1 MKNFLF
7 FLAFILVF
15 NCSEKQIVPKNII
28 SVEKMSEIIYDM
40 TLISVSKGVNRK
52 ILENNGFKPTSY
64 ILKKYEIDTIDFIA
78 SNKYYSSN
86 LDMYLSI
93 YQNVLNK
100 LEKNKQIISDS
111 LKRENDKSIK
121 LRERKSEKQ
130 KTDKLTSPVKIFSS
144 KKSKT
149 VQ

>member
-7 FLAFILVF
+7 FLVFILVF

-28 SVEKMSEIIYDM
+28 SMEKMSEIIYDM

>member
-7 FLAFILVF
+7 LSVFTFIF
-15 NCSEKQIVPKNII
+15 NCSEIQSVPENII
-28 SVEKMSEIIYDM
+28 PVETMTEIIYDM

-64 ILKKYEIDTIDFIA
+64 ILKKYQIDSIDFIT
-78 SNKYYSSN
+78 SNEYYSSN

-100 LEKNKQIISDS
+100 LEKNKQITSDS
-111 LKRENDKSIK
+111 LKRENERSIK
-121 LRERKSEKQ
+121 LREQKSEKQ
-130 KTDKLTSPVKIFSS
+130 KIDKLTSPVKIFSS
-144 KKSKT
+144 KKSKS

>member
-7 FLAFILVF
+7 LSVFIFIF
-15 NCSEKQIVPKNII
+15 NCSEKQTTPKNII
-28 SVEKMSEIIYDM
+28 SMETMSDIIYDM

-64 ILKKYEIDTIDFIA
+64 ILKKYEIDSIDFIR

-86 LDMYLSI
+86 LDVYLSI

-100 LEKNKQIISDS
+100 LEKNNQVISDS
-111 LKRENDKSIK
+111 LVKENERSIK
-121 LRERKSEKQ
+121 LRQEKSEKQ
-130 KTDKLTSPVKIFSS
+130 KTDKLSSPVKLFSS
-144 KKSKT
+144 KKSKLEE
-149 VQ
+149 

>member
-7 FLAFILVF
+7 FLIFILVF
-15 NCSEKQIVPKNII
+15 NCSEKQVVPKNII
-28 SVEKMSEIIYDM
+28 SMEKMSEIIYDM

>member
-1 MKNFLF
+1 M
-7 FLAFILVF
+7 
-15 NCSEKQIVPKNII
+15 ET
-28 SVEKMSEIIYDM
+28 MSEIIYDM

-64 ILKKYEIDTIDFIA
+64 ILKKYAIDSIDFIR
-78 SNKYYSSN
+78 SNIYYSSN

-111 LKRENDKSIK
+111 LVKENERSIK
-121 LRERKSEKQ
+121 LRQEKSEKQ
-130 KTDKLTSPVKIFSS
+130 KTDKLSSPVKLFSS
-144 KKSKT
+144 KKSKSEE
-149 VQ
+149 

>member
-7 FLAFILVF
+7 LAGFIFIF
-15 NCSEKQIVPKNII
+15 NCSEKQTTPKNII
-28 SVEKMSEIIYDM
+28 PLETMSEIIYDM

-64 ILKKYEIDTIDFIA
+64 MLRKYEIDSIDFIR

-111 LKRENDKSIK
+111 LVKENERSIK
-121 LRERKSEKQ
+121 LRQEKSEKQ
-130 KTDKLTSPVKIFSS
+130 KTDKLSSPVKLFSS
-144 KKSKT
+144 KKSKSEE
-149 VQ
+149 

>member
-7 FLAFILVF
+7 LSALVFIF
-15 NCSEKQIVPKNII
+15 NCSEIQTVPENII
-28 SVEKMSEIIYDM
+28 PMETMSEIIYDM

-64 ILKKYEIDTIDFIA
+64 ILKKYQIDSVDFIT
-78 SNKYYSSN
+78 SNEYYSSN

-100 LEKNKQIISDS
+100 LEKNKLIISDS
-111 LKRENDKSIK
+111 LKRENERSIK
-121 LRERKSEKQ
+121 SREKKSEKQ
-130 KTDKLTSPVKIFSS
+130 KTDKLTSPVKIFRS
-144 KKSKT
+144 KKSNPLK
-149 VQ
+149 

>member
-7 FLAFILVF
+7 LSVFTFIF
-15 NCSEKQIVPKNII
+15 NCSEIQSVPENII
-28 SVEKMSEIIYDM
+28 PVETMTEIIYDM

-64 ILKKYEIDTIDFIA
+64 ILKKHQIDSIDFIT
-78 SNKYYSSN
+78 SNEYYSSN

-100 LEKNKQIISDS
+100 LEKNKQITSDS
-111 LKRENDKSIK
+111 LKRENERSIK
-121 LRERKSEKQ
+121 LREQKSEKQ
-130 KTDKLTSPVKIFSS
+130 KIDKLTSPVKIFSS
-144 KKSKT
+144 KKSKS

>member
-7 FLAFILVF
+7 LSVFIFIF
-15 NCSEKQIVPKNII
+15 NCSEKPPPPKNII
-28 SVEKMSEIIYDM
+28 SMETMSEIIYDM

-64 ILKKYEIDTIDFIA
+64 ILKKYAIDSIDFIR

-93 YQNVLNK
+93 YKNVLNK

-111 LKRENDKSIK
+111 LVKENERSIK
-121 LRERKSEKQ
+121 LRQEKSEKQ
-130 KTDKLTSPVKIFSS
+130 KTDKLSSPVKLFSS
-144 KKSKT
+144 KKSKSEE
-149 VQ
+149 

>member
-1 MKNFLF
+1 MKNFL
-7 FLAFILVF
+7 LLLVFIFVF
-15 NCSEKQIVPKNII
+15 NCSEKQTIPKNII
-28 SVEKMSEIIYDM
+28 PMETMSEIIYDM

-64 ILKKYEIDTIDFIA
+64 ILKKYEIDTTDFIT
-78 SNKYYSSN
+78 SNRYYSSN

-111 LKRENDKSIK
+111 LKRENEKSIK
-121 LRERKSEKQ
+121 LREQKSDKQ
-130 KTDKLTSPVKIFSS
+130 KTDKLTSPVKLFSS
-144 KKSKT
+144 KKSKSE
-149 VQ
+149 

>member
-7 FLAFILVF
+7 LSALVFIF
-15 NCSEKQIVPKNII
+15 NCSEIQTIPENII
-28 SVEKMSEIIYDM
+28 PMETMSEIIYDM

-64 ILKKYEIDTIDFIA
+64 ILKKYQIDSVDFIT
-78 SNKYYSSN
+78 SNEYYSSN

-100 LEKNKQIISDS
+100 LEKNKLIISDS
-111 LKRENDKSIK
+111 LKRENERSIK
-121 LRERKSEKQ
+121 SREKKSEKQ
-130 KTDKLTSPVKIFSS
+130 KTDKLTSPVKIFRS
-144 KKSKT
+144 KKSKSL
-149 VQ
+149 Q

>member
-7 FLAFILVF
+7 FLVFILVF

-28 SVEKMSEIIYDM
+28 SMEKMSEIIYDM

-130 KTDKLTSPVKIFSS
+130 KTDKLTPPVKIFSS

>member
-1 MKNFLF
+1 M
-7 FLAFILVF
+7 
-15 NCSEKQIVPKNII
+15 ET
-28 SVEKMSEIIYDM
+28 MSEIIYDM

-64 ILKKYEIDTIDFIA
+64 ILKKYEIDTTDFIT
-78 SNKYYSSN
+78 SNRYYSSN

-111 LKRENDKSIK
+111 LKRENEKSIK
-121 LRERKSEKQ
+121 LREQKSDKQ
-130 KTDKLTSPVKIFSS
+130 KMDKLTSPVKLFSS
-144 KKSKT
+144 KKSKSE
-149 VQ
+149 

>member
-1 MKNFLF
+1 MKNFLH
-7 FLAFILVF
+7 LLVFIFVF
-15 NCSEKQIVPKNII
+15 NCSEKQTTPKNII
-28 SVEKMSEIIYDM
+28 PMETMSEIIYDM

-64 ILKKYEIDTIDFIA
+64 ILKKYKIDSIDFIR

-111 LKRENDKSIK
+111 LKRENEKSIK
-121 LRERKSEKQ
+121 LREQKSDKQ
-130 KTDKLTSPVKIFSS
+130 KMDKLTSPVKLFSS
-144 KKSKT
+144 KKSKSE
-149 VQ
+149 

>member
-7 FLAFILVF
+7 LSVFTFIF
-15 NCSEKQIVPKNII
+15 NCSEIQTVPENII
-28 SVEKMSEIIYDM
+28 RVETMTEIIYDM

-64 ILKKYEIDTIDFIA
+64 ILKKYQIDSIDFIT
-78 SNKYYSSN
+78 SNEYYSSN

-100 LEKNKQIISDS
+100 LEKNKQITSDS
-111 LKRENDKSIK
+111 LKRENERSIK
-121 LRERKSEKQ
+121 LREQKSEKQ
-130 KTDKLTSPVKIFSS
+130 KIDKLTSPVKIFSS
-144 KKSKT
+144 KKSKS

>member
-7 FLAFILVF
+7 FLVFILVF

-28 SVEKMSEIIYDM
+28 SMEKMSEIIYDM

-64 ILKKYEIDTIDFIA
+64 ILKKYEIDTTDFIT
-78 SNKYYSSN
+78 SNRYYSSN

-111 LKRENDKSIK
+111 LKRENEKSIK
-121 LRERKSEKQ
+121 LREQKS
-130 KTDKLTSPVKIFSS
+130 DKR
-144 KKSKT
+144 
-149 VQ
+149 

>member
-28 SVEKMSEIIYDM
+28 SMEKMSEIIYDM

>member
-1 MKNFLF
+1 
-7 FLAFILVF
+7 LVF

-28 SVEKMSEIIYDM
+28 SMEKMSEIIYDM

>member
-7 FLAFILVF
+7 LSVFIFIF
-15 NCSEKQIVPKNII
+15 NCSEKQTTPKNII
-28 SVEKMSEIIYDM
+28 SMETMSEIIYDM

-64 ILKKYEIDTIDFIA
+64 ILKKYEIDTTDFIT
-78 SNKYYSSN
+78 SNRYYSSN

-111 LKRENDKSIK
+111 LKSENEKSIK
-121 LRERKSEKQ
+121 LREQKSDKQ
-130 KTDKLTSPVKIFSS
+130 KMDKLTSPVKLFSS
-144 KKSKT
+144 KKSKSE
-149 VQ
+149 

>member
-7 FLAFILVF
+7 LSVFTFIF
-15 NCSEKQIVPKNII
+15 NCSEIQTVPENII
-28 SVEKMSEIIYDM
+28 PVETMTEIIYDM

-64 ILKKYEIDTIDFIA
+64 ILKKYQIDSIDFIT
-78 SNKYYSSN
+78 SNEYYSSN

-100 LEKNKQIISDS
+100 LEKNKQITSDS
-111 LKRENDKSIK
+111 LKRENERSIK
-121 LRERKSEKQ
+121 LREQKSEKQ
-130 KTDKLTSPVKIFSS
+130 KIDKLTSPVKIFSS
-144 KKSKT
+144 KKSKS

>member
-7 FLAFILVF
+7 LSVFIFVF
-15 NCSEKQIVPKNII
+15 NCSEKQTTPKNII
-28 SVEKMSEIIYDM
+28 SMETMSDIIYDM

-64 ILKKYEIDTIDFIA
+64 RLNKYEIDSIDFIR

-111 LKRENDKSIK
+111 LVKENEKSIK
-121 LRERKSEKQ
+121 LRQEKSEKQ
-130 KTDKLTSPVKIFSS
+130 KTDKLSSPVKLFSS
-144 KKSKT
+144 KKSKSEE
-149 VQ
+149 

>member
-7 FLAFILVF
+7 LSVFIFVF
-15 NCSEKQIVPKNII
+15 NCSEKQTTPKNII
-28 SVEKMSEIIYDM
+28 SVETMSDIIYDM

-64 ILKKYEIDTIDFIA
+64 ILKKYEIDSIDFIR

-111 LKRENDKSIK
+111 LTRENERYIKSK
-121 LRERKSEKQ
+121 QEKSEQK
-130 KTDKLTSPVKIFSS
+130 KTDKLIPPVKIFSS
-144 KKSKT
+144 KKSKLE
-149 VQ
+149 

>member
-1 MKNFLF
+1 MKNSLF
-7 FLAFILVF
+7 FLVFILVF

-28 SVEKMSEIIYDM
+28 SMEKMSEIIYDM

>member
-7 FLAFILVF
+7 FLVFILVF

-28 SVEKMSEIIYDM
+28 SMEKMSEIIYDM

-64 ILKKYEIDTIDFIA
+64 ILKKYEIDTTDFIT
-78 SNKYYSSN
+78 SNRYYSSN

>member
-7 FLAFILVF
+7 FLVFILVF

-28 SVEKMSEIIYDM
+28 SMEKMSEIIYDM

-78 SNKYYSSN
+78 S
-86 LDMYLSI
+86 LSLI
-93 YQNVLNK
+93 H
-100 LEKNKQIISDS
+100 I
-111 LKRENDKSIK
+111 
-121 LRERKSEKQ
+121 
-130 KTDKLTSPVKIFSS
+130 
-144 KKSKT
+144 
-149 VQ
+149 

>member
-7 FLAFILVF
+7 LSALVFIF
-15 NCSEKQIVPKNII
+15 NCSEIQTVPDNII
-28 SVEKMSEIIYDM
+28 PMETMSEIIYDM

-64 ILKKYEIDTIDFIA
+64 ILNKYQIDSVDFIT
-78 SNKYYSSN
+78 SNEYYSSN

-100 LEKNKQIISDS
+100 LEKNKLIISDS
-111 LKRENDKSIK
+111 LKRENERSIK
-121 LRERKSEKQ
+121 SREKKSEKQ
-130 KTDKLTSPVKIFSS
+130 KTDKLTSPVKIFRS
-144 KKSKT
+144 KKSNPLK
-149 VQ
+149 

>member
-1 MKNFLF
+1 M
-7 FLAFILVF
+7 
-15 NCSEKQIVPKNII
+15 
-28 SVEKMSEIIYDM
+28 EKMSEIIYDM

-93 YQNVLNK
+93 YQNVLNR

>member
-1 MKNFLF
+1 M
-7 FLAFILVF
+7 
-15 NCSEKQIVPKNII
+15 ET
-28 SVEKMSEIIYDM
+28 MSEIIYDM

-64 ILKKYEIDTIDFIA
+64 ILKKYEIDTIDFIT
-78 SNKYYSSN
+78 SNKFYSSN

-111 LKRENDKSIK
+111 LKRENEKSIK
-121 LRERKSEKQ
+121 LREQKSDKQ
-130 KTDKLTSPVKIFSS
+130 KMDKLTSPVKLFSS
-144 KKSKT
+144 KKSKSE
-149 VQ
+149 

>member
-7 FLAFILVF
+7 LVVFIFIF
-15 NCSEKQIVPKNII
+15 NCSKRQHTPKNII
-28 SVEKMSEIIYDM
+28 PVESMSEIIYDM

-64 ILKKYEIDTIDFIA
+64 ILKKYEIDSIDFIR

-111 LKRENDKSIK
+111 LIRENERSIK
-121 LRERKSEKQ
+121 SRQEKSEQQ
-130 KTDKLTSPVKIFSS
+130 KMDKLSSPVKLFSS
-144 KKSKT
+144 KKSKSE
-149 VQ
+149 

>member
-7 FLAFILVF
+7 LSALVFIF
-15 NCSEKQIVPKNII
+15 NCSEIQTIPENII
-28 SVEKMSEIIYDM
+28 PMETMSEIIYDM

-64 ILKKYEIDTIDFIA
+64 ILKKYQIDSVDFIT
-78 SNKYYSSN
+78 SNEYYSSN

-100 LEKNKQIISDS
+100 LEKNKLIISDS
-111 LKRENDKSIK
+111 LKRENERSIK
-121 LRERKSEKQ
+121 SREKKSEKQ
-130 KTDKLTSPVKIFSS
+130 KTDKLTSPVKIFRS
-144 KKSKT
+144 KKSNPLK
-149 VQ
+149 

>member
-7 FLAFILVF
+7 LSVFTFIF
-15 NCSEKQIVPKNII
+15 NCSEIQTVPENII
-28 SVEKMSEIIYDM
+28 PVETMTEIIYDM

-64 ILKKYEIDTIDFIA
+64 ILKKHQIDSIDFIM
-78 SNKYYSSN
+78 SNEYYSSN

-100 LEKNKQIISDS
+100 LEKNKQITSDS
-111 LKRENDKSIK
+111 LKRENERSIE
-121 LRERKSEKQ
+121 LREQKSEKQ
-130 KTDKLTSPVKIFSS
+130 KIDKLTSPVKIFSS
-144 KKSKT
+144 KKSKS